1 MRLEADE
8 EQPCGLVH
16 LCLYRGL
23 LLFHASQA
31 EGLVKSV
38 IASAF
43 LSTFSARVYGK
54 KGTKVM
60 MVAGEKSHK
69 RTRLNAEEELTSV
82 FMYLIDY
89 KKFYI
94 VLSAAGPT

>member
-1 MRLEADE
+1 MEGSSCFML
-8 EQPCGLVH
+8 PH
-16 LCLYRGL
+16 
-23 LLFHASQA
+23 A

-38 IASAF
+38 TAAAF
-43 LSTFSARVYGK
+43 LSPFSAKVPGK
-54 KGTKVM
+54 TVM
-60 MVAGEKSHK
+60 MVAGGKSHK
-69 RTRLNAEEELTSV
+69 NTRLNAEEELTLV